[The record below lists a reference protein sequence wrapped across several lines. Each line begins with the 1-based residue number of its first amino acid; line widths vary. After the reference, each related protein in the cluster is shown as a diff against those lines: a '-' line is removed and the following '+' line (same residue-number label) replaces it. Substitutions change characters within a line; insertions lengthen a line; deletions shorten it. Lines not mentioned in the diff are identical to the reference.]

1 MRLTHWTD
9 YTLRVL
15 LFCAATQ
22 NREKAP
28 TVSEI
33 ATLHQISKSHLMK
46 IVMELAS
53 NGLLVTSRGRGGG
66 IRLLKPA
73 NQIVVGDVVRQTET
87 DFDMVECFNHASNSC
102 KLDGRCKLKS
112 ALQTATKRYLETL
125 DELTIADLLPTAQ
138 QTIKPPKSLKKRP

>member
-1 MRLTHWTD
+1 
-9 YTLRVL
+9 
-15 LFCAATQ
+15 
-22 NREKAP
+22 
-28 TVSEI
+28 
-33 ATLHQISKSHLMK
+33 MK
-46 IVMELAS
+46 IVMELAA

-87 DFDMVECFNHASNSC
+87 DFDMVECFDHGSNSC

-112 ALQTATKRYLETL
+112 ALKTATKRYLDTL

-138 QTIKPPKSLKKRP
+138 QIVKPPKSLKKRP

>member
-1 MRLTHWTD
+1 
-9 YTLRVL
+9 
-15 LFCAATQ
+15 
-22 NREKAP
+22 
-28 TVSEI
+28 
-33 ATLHQISKSHLMK
+33 MK
-46 IVMELAS
+46 IVMELAA

-87 DFDMVECFNHASNSC
+87 DFDMVECFNQASNSC

-112 ALQTATKRYLETL
+112 ALQTATKRYLDTL

-138 QTIKPPKSLKKRP
+138 QIVKPPKSLKKRP